1 MTRIP
6 VFTIV
11 SATLSCAY
19 INVRVECIRECVLFT
34 GYSAYDTWLDRVLD
48 IAVDCSK
55 CKTIERRVASACS
68 EFHIEFI

>member
-6 VFTIV
+6 TFTTV
-11 SATLSCAY
+11 SATLSCSY

-34 GYSAYDTWLDRVLD
+34 EYSAYDIWLDRVLD

-55 CKTIERRVASACS
+55 SKTIEMVANVCS
-68 EFHIEFI
+68 EMFSY